1 MNPTHLKI
9 TAIILAAF
17 VIIIADLAFL
27 GIFDNSK
34 NYEAYYIFDPYYV
47 LEMKPGNYLQGDEVP
62 FVIDYDSSDDK
73 WQFRDADEWN
83 AVRKNVFAGYLLS
96 DKMPYCV
103 KLKDLDWS
111 QVDTANKTKI
121 PELNHTFYFR
131 ADDGILRYKMYF
143 RNAMNVECIEAL
155 SNITYTL
162 SRQTVTDN
170 LTREELKDIPEELIY
185 SKDKSIKISNLP
197 DHESNTVEDTFS
209 LPTPKI
215 NEIYYLR
222 VSYKGIDS
230 VDVPGR
236 TIPKPDFYDPILTAV
251 FVIKD
256 NRTRFD
262 SPYNEFTAHILE
274 TQKKRDTINDTRKQA
289 TQ

>member
-1 MNPTHLKI
+1 MNSNHLKI
-9 TAIILAAF
+9 TAIILAAL
-17 VIIIADLAFL
+17 IIILADLTLL
-27 GIFDNSK
+27 GLFDNSK

-121 PELNHTFYFR
+121 PELNHAFNFR
-131 ADDGILRYKMYF
+131 ADDGILRYNMYF
-143 RNAMNVECIEAL
+143 RSAMNVECIEAL

-185 SKDKSIKISNLP
+185 SKDKSIRISNLQ
-197 DHESNTVEDTFS
+197 DHESTTVEDAYN

-236 TIPKPDFYDPILTAV
+236 TIPKPDFYDPIRTSV

-262 SPYNEFTAHILE
+262 SPYNEFTANILE
-274 TQKKRDTINDTRKQA
+274 TKKKRNTINDTAA
-289 TQ
+289 TT

>member
-1 MNPTHLKI
+1 MNSKYLKI

-17 VIIIADLAFL
+17 LIIIADLALL

-34 NYEAYYIFDPYYV
+34 NYATVNIYTPYYII
-47 LEMKPGNYLQGDEVP
+47 EIEHGNYFKADEVP
-62 FVIDYDSSDDK
+62 FVIDYDNSTGK
-73 WQFRDADEWN
+73 WTFRDADEWN
-83 AVRKNVFAGYLLS
+83 VVRKYYFGGYTLS
-96 DKMPYCV
+96 EDMPYTYDTENSTLTE
-103 KLKDLDWS
+103 LKYTYNYS
-111 QVDTANKTKI
+111 T
-121 PELNHTFYFR
+121 
-131 ADDGILRYKMYF
+131 DGGVLRYFLYYH
-143 RNAMNVECIEAL
+143 NAMNVECIEAL

-185 SKDKSIKISNLP
+185 SKDKSIRISNLQ
-197 DHESNTVEDTFS
+197 DHESTTVEDAYS

-222 VSYKGIDS
+222 VVYKGIDS
-230 VDVPGR
+230 VYVPGR
-236 TIPKPDFYDPILTAV
+236 TIPKPNYHYDTQTSV

-262 SPYNEFTAHILE
+262 SPYNEFTATILD
-274 TQKKRDTINDTRKQA
+274 TQKKMYTTNPIIKK
-289 TQ
+289 

>member
-1 MNPTHLKI
+1 MNSNHLKI

-17 VIIIADLAFL
+17 LIIITDLALL
-27 GIFDNSK
+27 GLFDNSK
-34 NYEAYYIFDPYYV
+34 YYESYYIFDPYYV
-47 LEMKPGNYLQGDEVP
+47 LEMKPGDYLQGDEVP
-62 FVIDYDSSDDK
+62 FVIDYDSSYDK

-83 AVRKNVFAGYLLS
+83 AIRKNDFAGYLLS
-96 DKMPYCV
+96 DKMPNCV

-185 SKDKSIKISNLP
+185 SKDKSIRISNLQ
-197 DHESNTVEDTFS
+197 DHESTTVEDAYS

-236 TIPKPDFYDPILTAV
+236 TIPKPDFYDPIRTSV

-262 SPYNEFTAHILE
+262 SPYNEFTANILE
-274 TQKKRDTINDTRKQA
+274 TQKKRNTINDTAA
-289 TQ
+289 TT